1 MTITPAAMLGGIPVA
16 AGGLSAPPV
25 TPSNGT
31 LFQNVVER
39 FVTDTNVQQVQADQ
53 AVERLA
59 TGQSDSVHETM
70 LALAKADLSL
80 RVFVEVRN
88 KVIEAYQEVM
98 RMPM

>member
-1 MTITPAAMLGGIPVA
+1 MNIAPAAFMGGIPVA
-16 AGGLSAPPV
+16 PPLVGAPPV
-25 TPSNGT
+25 STGGVFGNA
-31 LFQNVVER
+31 VER
-39 FVTDTNVQQVQADQ
+39 FVADTNMQQVQADQ

-88 KVIEAYQEVM
+88 KVIDAYQEVM
-98 RMPM
+98 RMQM